1 MAAKFEESALNL
13 ALSADDKDAEAIKSA
28 LGSATVDFSLR
39 SATGRSLIH
48 VAAVNCTYIRHF
60 YYNRLVARQKHSCAL
75 VGGGK
80 QHQVS
85 LVDRISITFSHKGL
99 GFGLGAGVLG

>member
-1 MAAKFEESALNL
+1 MAAKFEESALYL

-48 VAAVNCTYIRHF
+48 VAAVNCKYIRHL
-60 YYNRLVARQKHSCAL
+60 YYVC
-75 VGGGK
+75 
-80 QHQVS
+80 
-85 LVDRISITFSHKGL
+85 
-99 GFGLGAGVLG
+99 